1 MSGSERSE
9 AVCRA
14 ALAKGV
20 LVAVRPHTGLAWK
33 FGRRKFNTA
42 TVARIIAAGDAVR
55 VGDVVRATA

>member
-1 MSGSERSE
+1 MSGAEKSE

-14 ALAKGV
+14 ALRVGV

-33 FGRRKFNTA
+33 FGRRCFNTA

-55 VGDVVRATA
+55 DGDIVRAV